1 MKNRP
6 HHRQGGFLPQ
16 IREAFFA
23 TPGRAL
29 LTLLSAA
36 VIWLMADGLI
46 NWLFIDAVFSGDD
59 REACLTGGGM
69 CWPFVVAKAEL
80 WLYGRYP
87 LDQRWRADA
96 SFSLLAFVLL
106 WLAIGKGRTGA
117 AIVAAAVPPMIYVLL
132 YGGIFGLPKVG
143 TELWG
148 GVLLTLVIAVVG
160 NAASLP
166 LAVVLA
172 LGRRAKTMPVVRLL
186 CAGIIEFVRGAP
198 LITLL
203 FMASVMLPLFLPE
216 GATVNQLLRALFAV
230 TLFQGAALAEV
241 VRGGLQA
248 LPPGQEESGKA
259 LGLSYW
265 QSAVLII
272 LPQALKICIPGIV
285 NSYIALLKDTT
296 LVLIVGLFDVL
307 GMVQLT
313 TQDPKWL
320 APTTTNSGYFVV
332 AAFFWL
338 ACFLMSRYSR
348 GLEQKLARGDD
359 KRGGRV

>member
-1 MKNRP
+1 MIPPSSKS
-6 HHRQGGFLPQ
+6 GLLSQ
-16 IREAFFA
+16 IREMFFA
-23 TPGRAL
+23 SAGRAL
-29 LTLLSAA
+29 LTALSIA
-36 VIWLMADGLI
+36 VIWLMADALI
-46 NWLFIDAVFSGDD
+46 RWLWLDAVFVGDD
-59 REACLTGGGM
+59 RTACATGGGM
-69 CWPFVVAKAEL
+69 CWPFAMAKAEL
-80 WLYGRYP
+80 WIYGRYP
-87 LDQRWRADA
+87 PAERWRANA
-96 SFSLLAFVLL
+96 SFALLAFVLL
-106 WLAIGKGRTGA
+106 WAASGRRKAAA
-117 AIVAAAVPPMIYVLL
+117 AIIAASMPFAVYVLL
-132 YGGIFGLPKVG
+132 YGGIFGLSQVP
-143 TELWG
+143 TQLWG

-166 LAVVLA
+166 LAVLLA
-172 LGRRAKTMPVVRLL
+172 LGRRARTMPVIRLL
-186 CAGIIEFVRGAP
+186 CTGIIEFVRGAP

-241 VRGGLQA
+241 VRGGLQS

-265 QSAVLII
+265 QSALLIV

-338 ACFLMSRYSR
+338 VCFLMSRYSR
-348 GLEQKLARGDD
+348 ALEQKLAKSGYNKPRI
-359 KRGGRV
+359 

>member
-1 MKNRP
+1 MKTP
-6 HHRQGGFLPQ
+6 PPLQSGFLP
-16 IREAFFA
+16 RLKGAFFA
-23 TPGRAL
+23 TPGHAL
-29 LTLLSAA
+29 LTMLSLAF
-36 VIWLMADGLI
+36 IWLMAESLTE
-46 NWLFIDAVFSGDD
+46 WLVLDAVFVGKD
-59 REACLTGGGM
+59 REACAAGGGM
-69 CWPFVVAKAEL
+69 CWPFVAAKMEL
-80 WLYGRYP
+80 WIYGRYP
-87 LDQRWRADA
+87 IDQRWRADA
-96 SFSLLAFVLL
+96 SFALLAFVLL
-106 WLAIGKGRTGA
+106 WLAMARRKGAPGFLA
-117 AIVAAAVPPMIYVLL
+117 AIMPFAVYVLL
-132 YGGIFGLPKVG
+132 YGGVFGLPKVP
-143 TELWG
+143 TQLWG
-148 GVLLTLVIAVVG
+148 GVLLTLVIAVTG

-166 LAVVLA
+166 LAVLLA
-172 LGRRAKTMPVVRLL
+172 LGRRAKTMPAVRLL

-230 TLFQGAALAEV
+230 ALFQGAALAEV

-265 QSAVLII
+265 HSALLIV

-338 ACFLMSRYSR
+338 VCFLMSRYSR
-348 GLEQKLARGDD
+348 ALEQKLAKGDFPD
-359 KRGGRV
+359 RRV